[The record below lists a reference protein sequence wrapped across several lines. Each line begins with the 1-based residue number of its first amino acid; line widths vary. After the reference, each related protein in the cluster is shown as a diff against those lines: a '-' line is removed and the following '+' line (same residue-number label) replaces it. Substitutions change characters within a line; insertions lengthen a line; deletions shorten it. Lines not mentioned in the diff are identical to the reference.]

1 MFYLWLTTHNPF
13 AFYTTQGNFLA
24 GRTTHSLI
32 LLPQVYYR
40 YLNIFVHAKQNL
52 VYFVSVL
59 EFVSFNLVFVVL
71 IYDLWLLWKQKNVVN
86 RMSLIGLNLFSLIN
100 IILPTLT
107 GTMLSVPRFA
117 LLSLSFFIRL
127 AEINNRAVKGI
138 LLIIFIIFY
147 IALLTLFTE
156 GYFVS

>member
-1 MFYLWLTTHNPF
+1 MLF
-13 AFYTTQGNFLA
+13 
-24 GRTTHSLI
+24 RS
-32 LLPQVYYR
+32 
-40 YLNIFVHAKQNL
+40 
-52 VYFVSVL
+52 
-59 EFVSFNLVFVVL
+59 
-71 IYDLWLLWKQKNVVN
+71 VN